1 MAFKNYYE
9 VLGISSTATP
19 DEIRRRYLFLAK
31 RWHSDLNRENE
42 ESKNRDYADEK
53 LKEINQA
60 HDVLKDPIQRAAHD
74 RDLRLKEEQE
84 RREENEQTQ
93 SEPMDAEWERVDEED
108 DKEAS
113 YGDEFYRPP
122 PRTPIAW
129 IHWYSTKTVAARLMS
144 FKLKSGSNLEW
155 ILLHYTGV
163 VTAHLERLK
172 YNRPTKRNPIQWGLR
187 SAAESAVLLV
197 GLCLIA
203 LLLITT
209 LSFVFEFLSSFD
221 TIKQFHPVFILCGD
235 VLGLLAARL
244 AYVTRKRKPFF
255 RRGLK
260 EYALLSVVI
269 TVCFAIAS
277 IVSFLVIIFA
287 FNNAGYGPNE
297 INRFAFF
304 FFINLIGLYA
314 SYLGYRA
321 MSPRRGKVTLP
332 RLIAGFGVIVTLLV
346 MGFAVPTVFYRS
358 SREVEH
364 GVNSNTPTPSLPV
377 NSNNSGNSNTSTDPQ
392 SSDNPTFETLNPTVT
407 YIKFFESG
415 SSVPLRENRQY
426 ATSFSQSGTRFM
438 HWELGLEHPAPN
450 KRVDYIVKE
459 VWYRQD
465 GRVEGRHTEKSYID
479 EG

>member
-1 MAFKNYYE
+1 M
-9 VLGISSTATP
+9 LGISSTATP

-260 EYALLSVVI
+260 EGS
-269 TVCFAIAS
+269 
-277 IVSFLVIIFA
+277 
-287 FNNAGYGPNE
+287 G
-297 INRFAFF
+297 
-304 FFINLIGLYA
+304 
-314 SYLGYRA
+314 
-321 MSPRRGKVTLP
+321 
-332 RLIAGFGVIVTLLV
+332 
-346 MGFAVPTVFYRS
+346 
-358 SREVEH
+358 EVE
-364 GVNSNTPTPSLPV
+364 G
-377 NSNNSGNSNTSTDPQ
+377 
-392 SSDNPTFETLNPTVT
+392 
-407 YIKFFESG
+407 
-415 SSVPLRENRQY
+415 
-426 ATSFSQSGTRFM
+426 
-438 HWELGLEHPAPN
+438 
-450 KRVDYIVKE
+450 
-459 VWYRQD
+459 
-465 GRVEGRHTEKSYID
+465 GRVHSEP
-479 EG
+479 